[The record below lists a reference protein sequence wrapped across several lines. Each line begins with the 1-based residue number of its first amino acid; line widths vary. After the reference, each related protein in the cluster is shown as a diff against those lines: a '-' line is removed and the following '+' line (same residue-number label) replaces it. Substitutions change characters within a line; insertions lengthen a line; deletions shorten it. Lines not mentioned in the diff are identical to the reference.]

1 MADDGEPD
9 YKMDPAFLRS
19 QLAMYQS
26 QVGGKPLLPIF
37 VEQTRKVL
45 SRDRNNYLRYGP
57 YWWAMKRVLRAN
69 GLAVGIYDEPSWAA
83 EYEVKDGDA
92 VSPELTL
99 LAGWAFGD
107 DVIGTTG
114 VLTNE
119 YTIGGRPFVLDDP
132 DQRARQA

>member
-1 MADDGEPD
+1 MQA
-9 YKMDPAFLRS
+9 YCF
-19 QLAMYQS
+19 
-26 QVGGKPLLPIF
+26 F
-37 VEQTRKVL
+37 VQNTPGYFRIA
-45 SRDRNNYLRYGP
+45 STGS
-57 YWWAMKRVLRAN
+57 
-69 GLAVGIYDEPSWAA
+69 SWAA